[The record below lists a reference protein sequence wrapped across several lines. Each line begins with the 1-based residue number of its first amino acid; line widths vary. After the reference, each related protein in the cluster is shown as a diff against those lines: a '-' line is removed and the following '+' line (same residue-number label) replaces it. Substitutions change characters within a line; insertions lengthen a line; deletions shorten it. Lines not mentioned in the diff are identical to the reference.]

1 VTSDLPVTIDDIR
14 AAADRLAGL
23 AVRTPLLESPLL
35 NDRLGARLLVK
46 AEPLQRTGS
55 FKFRGAYNAIAQIPP
70 AERAR
75 GVVGLSS
82 GNHAQ
87 GVAHAAQLHGI
98 PATIVMPTD
107 APAIK
112 KANTQAYGAAV
123 VEYDRYTQS
132 REEIADALVRESGAH
147 LIRPYDD
154 VRIIAGQ
161 GTVGLEISQD
171 CADRGIVPDLLL
183 CNASGGGLIAG
194 TAIAVTHVWPDLPIW
209 AVEPEGFDDMARSLA
224 SGRRERVEPGARS
237 ICDALLQVIPGEI
250 TFPINK
256 RLLAGGLAISDD
268 EALAAMATAF
278 EYFKLVVEPGG
289 AAALAAALSGRID
302 IAGRT
307 VVVVASG
314 GNLDPEV
321 FIRALAGDR
330 RRNVAS

>member
-1 VTSDLPVTIDDIR
+1 
-14 AAADRLAGL
+14 
-23 AVRTPLLESPLL
+23 
-35 NDRLGARLLVK
+35 
-46 AEPLQRTGS
+46 
-55 FKFRGAYNAIAQIPP
+55 
-70 AERAR
+70 
-75 GVVGLSS
+75 

-112 KANTQAYGAAV
+112 KANTRAYGATV

-161 GTVGLEISQD
+161 GTVGLEIGQD

-194 TAIAVTHVWPDLPIW
+194 TAIATRHAWPTLPIW
-209 AVEPEGFDDMARSLA
+209 AVEPAGFDDMARSLA

-250 TFPINK
+250 TFPINRK
-256 RLLAGGLAISDD
+256 LLAGGLAISDD
-268 EALAAMATAF
+268 EALGAMATAF
-278 EYFKLVVEPGG
+278 EFFKLVVEPGG
-289 AAALAAALSGRID
+289 AAALAAALSGRIE

-307 VVVVASG
+307 VVVIASG
-314 GNLDPEV
+314 GNVDPAV
-321 FIRALAGDR
+321 FIRALSGDKR
-330 RRNVAS
+330 ADAVS